1 MPAENL
7 LRLLSLLVTRFWRP
21 LFLLMLVLLHVSAV
35 RGAGDVWTRA
45 LMLAHFGLFITW
57 QPFMRGERR
66 LTGAQVVGIVLVSLG
81 ILLFFNWWLLAL
93 WVSVLAGIVG
103 GKVFLFQA
111 PGLRRFYLV
120 VLMYL
125 VSLLLVWIV
134 PSGVAPAL
142 LRSEVQIFAEYGL
155 PLLFAVMIVI
165 PVEPDSAETPQII
178 DFFYAALL
186 FLMLVVLVLG
196 AFAFMEIGQVDYL
209 VSLMFSLLVIAGVL
223 LMLSLVWNP
232 RAGFSGLSM
241 YFSRYLLSIG
251 MPFEQWLYF
260 LAELSQME
268 ASPDRFMHEAIQGL
282 AKLPWVAGG
291 SWRAG
296 EDSGEFGQPARDSV
310 EFANRE
316 LHLRVY
322 TRQTLSPSLEW
333 HFHLLGQLLGEFY
346 VAKVREQK
354 LQQQTYVQ
362 AVHETGA
369 RVTHDVKNLLQSL
382 NVLCA
387 AAERDSGDPAELNQL
402 MRRQL
407 PVVTQR
413 LQQTIERFQKP
424 QTESGRFVRADV
436 WWDGLTKAHLD
447 RDVDFGQDRPQPDL
461 LLPKELFDSAADNL
475 IQNALR
481 KRKLQADVKVKVDL
495 GLADGAIA
503 LNVRD
508 TGSPVAPE
516 VLKGLL
522 RMPVHSE
529 SGFGIGLYQVAK
541 LAEASGYSLRLTEN
555 LPGNVCFSLRSQGRW
570 R

>member
-1 MPAENL
+1 MPANNL
-7 LRLLSLLVTRFWRP
+7 LQTVSPLITRHWRA
-21 LFLLMLVLLHVSAV
+21 LFLVMLLLLHVSAV
-35 RGAGDVWTRA
+35 RGAADVWTRA

-57 QPFMRGERR
+57 QPFMRGEKR
-66 LTGAQVVGIVLVSLG
+66 LTGAQVGGILLVSLG

-111 PGLRRFYLV
+111 RGLRRFYLV
-120 VLMYL
+120 VLTYL

-142 LRSEVQIFAEYGL
+142 LRSEVRIFAEYGL
-155 PLLFAVMIVI
+155 PLLFAVMLVI

-178 DFFYAALL
+178 DFFYAVLL

-209 VSLMFSLLVIAGVL
+209 VALIYSLLVIAGVL
-223 LMLSLVWNP
+223 LMLSLAWNP

-268 ASPDRFMHEAIQGL
+268 SRPERFMHEAIQGL

-291 SWRAG
+291 TWQAG
-296 EDSGEFGQPARDSV
+296 EDSGEFGQPARDCV

-316 LHLRVY
+316 LHLRAY
-322 TRQTLSPSLEW
+322 TRQALSPSLEW

-346 VAKVREQK
+346 IAKVREQK

-387 AAERDSGDPAELNQL
+387 AAERQSGDPLELNQL

-424 QTESGRFVRADV
+424 HSESGRFIKAGV
-436 WWDGLTKAHLD
+436 WWDGLVKAYLG
-447 RDVDFGQDRPQPDL
+447 RDVEFHSPGSQPDV

-481 KRKLQADVKVKVDL
+481 KRKLQPGVKVAVELDFTESH
-495 GLADGAIA
+495 IA

-508 TGSPVAPE
+508 TGEPVAPE

-541 LAEASGYSLRLTEN
+541 LADASGYGLRLTEN
-555 LPGNVCFSLRSQGRW
+555 QPGRVCFSLLSRGRW

>member
-1 MPAENL
+1 MQADFL
-7 LRLLSLLVTRFWRP
+7 LRIPRKFITHYWRV
-21 LFLLMLVLLHVSAV
+21 LFLLMLILLHVAAL
-35 RGAGDVWTRA
+35 RGAADFWTRA

-57 QPFMRGERR
+57 QPFMRGERH
-66 LTGAQVVGIVLVSLG
+66 LNVAQVAGIMVVSLG
-81 ILLFFNWWLLAL
+81 ILFFFNWWLLAL
-93 WVSVLAGIVG
+93 WISVLAGIVG

-125 VSLLLVWIV
+125 ATLLLIWVV

-142 LRSEVQIFAEYGL
+142 LRADVRLVAEYGL
-155 PLLFAVMIVI
+155 PLLFAVMVVI

-196 AFAFMEIGQVDYL
+196 AFAFMEIGQLEYV
-209 VSLMFSLLVIAGVL
+209 VALMYSLLMIAGVL
-223 LMLSLVWNP
+223 LLLSIVWNP

-260 LAELSQME
+260 LAELSQLE
-268 ASPDRFMHEAIQGL
+268 SKPERFMSEATKGL
-282 AKLPWVAGG
+282 ARLPWVAGG
-291 SWRAG
+291 YWQAG
-296 EDSGEFGQPARDSV
+296 DESGEFGQTARTSV
-310 EFANRE
+310 EYVNQE

-322 TRQTLSPSLEW
+322 TRQVLSPSLEW
-333 HFHLLGQLLGEFY
+333 HFQLLGQLLGEFY

-387 AAERDSGDPAELNQL
+387 AAERDTGDPAELNQL
-402 MRRQL
+402 MKRQL

-424 QTESGRFVRADV
+424 QAESGRFIKAGV
-436 WWDGLTKAHLD
+436 WWDGVQKAYFN
-447 RDVDFGQDRPQPDL
+447 RDIDFSVEQLNPDL
-461 LLPKELFDSAADNL
+461 LVPKELFDSAADNL

-481 KRKLQADVKVKVDL
+481 KRKLEPAVRIRVAFGFGDAV
-495 GLADGAIA
+495 A
-503 LNVRD
+503 LRVRD
-508 TGSPVAPE
+508 TGAAVAHE
-516 VLKGLL
+516 VIKGLL
-522 RMPVHSE
+522 RAPVHSE
-529 SGFGIGLYQVAK
+529 SGFGIGLYQAAK
-541 LAEASGYSLRLTEN
+541 LAEASGYSLQLTEN
-555 LPGNVCFSLRSQGRW
+555 QPGGVEFTLRSQASW